1 MRTDPKRRYAVLAA
15 LSPLIWL
22 LVLSGIA
29 ALIANPLLLPQPWR
43 VLVRLLELTVSPRFL
58 LTVLTSL
65 LRILLGLLLGVAVGA
80 ALGLLSFLSPTANA
94 LTRPLLTVV
103 RATPVAS
110 FIILV
115 WSFSGSYVLP
125 SLISALMV
133 IPIVSDQLLAGL
145 RSADPALGEV
155 AELYRFS
162 QWMLLLAFRMPAAL
176 PYLFGALTT
185 SVGFAWKAGIAA
197 EILVTTAGTIGDEI
211 YSSKVYMESVDLWA
225 WTFAVILLSLTL
237 EFFVKKTLHY
247 IRRKA
252 EWAC

>member
-1 MRTDPKRRYAVLAA
+1 MHTEQKRRYTVLTA
-15 LSPLIWL
+15 LSPFIWL
-22 LVLSGIA
+22 LVLSGLA
-29 ALIANPLLLPQPWR
+29 ALLSNPLLLPQPWR
-43 VLVRLLELTVSPRFL
+43 VLLRLFELAVSSRFL

-80 ALGLLSFLSPTANA
+80 TVGLFSHLSPTVHA
-94 LTRPLLTVV
+94 LARPLLTVV

-110 FIILV
+110 FIILI
-115 WSFSGSYVLP
+115 WSFSGSRILP
-125 SLISALMV
+125 SVISALMV
-133 IPIVSDQLLAGL
+133 IPIVSDQLMTGL

-162 QWMLLLAFRMPAAL
+162 PWRLLVTYRLPAAL
-176 PYLFGALTT
+176 PYFFGALTT

-225 WTFAVILLSLTL
+225 WTLAVILLSLFL
-237 EFFVKKTLHY
+237 ELFVKKTLRY
-247 IRRKA
+247 IGRKA
-252 EWAC
+252 GWVC

>member
-1 MRTDPKRRYAVLAA
+1 MRTDRKGRYVLLTA
-15 LSPLIWL
+15 LSPLIWF

-29 ALIANPLLLPQPWR
+29 ALLSNPLLLPQPWR
-43 VLVRLLELTVSPRFL
+43 VVLRLLELLVSPRFL

-65 LRILLGLLLGVAVGA
+65 SRILLGLLLGVTAGA
-80 ALGLLSFLSPTANA
+80 AIGLFSFLFPTVHA
-94 LTRPLLTVV
+94 LARPLLTVV

-110 FIILV
+110 FIILI
-115 WSFSGSYVLP
+115 WSFSGSHVLP
-125 SLISALMV
+125 SIISALMV
-133 IPIVSDQLLAGL
+133 VPIVADQLLVGL

-155 AELYRFS
+155 ASLYRFS
-162 QWMLLLAFRMPAAL
+162 RWRLLSTYRLPAAL

-225 WTFAVILLSLTL
+225 FTLAVILLSLAL
-237 EFFVKKTLHY
+237 ELFVKKTLHY
-247 IRRKA
+247 IERKA